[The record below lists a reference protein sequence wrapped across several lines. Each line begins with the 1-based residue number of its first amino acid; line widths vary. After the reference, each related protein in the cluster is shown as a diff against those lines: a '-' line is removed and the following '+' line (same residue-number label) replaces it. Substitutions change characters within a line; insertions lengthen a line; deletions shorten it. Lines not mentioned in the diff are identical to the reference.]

1 MASPTVSS
9 QRNFMRRFIAGPN
22 CHIIPVADRISQMSE
37 YYIGAVQC
45 ALGTGEGGENAALY
59 DELMSQQMLDVDF
72 IRLSTWK
79 SCLG

>member
-22 CHIIPVADRISQMSE
+22 GHIIPVVDRISQMSE

-45 ALGTGEGGENAALY
+45 ALGTGDGGENAAY
-59 DELMSQQMLDVDF
+59 ERSMMS
-72 IRLSTWK
+72 
-79 SCLG
+79 

>member
-45 ALGTGEGGENAALY
+45 ALGTGEGGENAA
-59 DELMSQQMLDVDF
+59 
-72 IRLSTWK
+72 
-79 SCLG
+79 